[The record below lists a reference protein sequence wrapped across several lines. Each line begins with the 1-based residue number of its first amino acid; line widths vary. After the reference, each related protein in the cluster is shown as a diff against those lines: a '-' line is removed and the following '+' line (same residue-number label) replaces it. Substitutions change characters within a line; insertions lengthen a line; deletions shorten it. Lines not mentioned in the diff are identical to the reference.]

1 MSITEI
7 EEMASGECCWI
18 GREDVH
24 VYCHH
29 PMVET
34 MMPWGRL
41 GWTRRPEDARYCVVC
56 PDEGVEYLPYHE
68 WITAAE
74 AWRIVDRILA
84 GKATRKAG

>member
-7 EEMASGECCWI
+7 ESLSSGECRWI
-18 GREDVH
+18 GRHDIH
-24 VYCHH
+24 VYCHA

-56 PDEGVEYLPYHE
+56 PDAGLDYGA
-68 WITAAE
+68 WMTAEQA
-74 AWRIVDRILA
+74 AVIVDRIVA
-84 GKATRKAG
+84 GAVPVAA